1 MPRLKQYE
9 ETYAMNDFVAEINAQ
24 SARFG
29 YKSQESLSN
38 VLGCCQ
44 ATVHNFLRSP
54 ETISL
59 SRLRQLVKVLKLDPL
74 VVLKALGYSEKDL
87 RARFREG
94 AA

>member
-1 MPRLKQYE
+1 MPRIRQYE
-9 ETYAMNDFVAEINAQ
+9 ERDAMKDFVAEINAQ

-29 YKSQESLSN
+29 YKSQESLGN

-44 ATVHNFLRSP
+44 ATVCNLLRSP
-54 ETISL
+54 GSIQL

-74 VVLKALGYSEKDL
+74 VVLKALGYSEKEL
-87 RARFREG
+87 RSRFREG